1 MRRREQREH
10 VFKLMF
16 MTEFNSEEEMTE
28 QLSLYFEGLGEL
40 SEQDQEYMKKKYAHV
55 KEHLEEI
62 DAQLNSASRG
72 WKTKRMS
79 RVDLAALRLAVYEM
93 EYDADVPTGVAI
105 NEAVELAKRFGGD
118 ASGSFVNGVLGKI
131 ASEKDE
137 RKNEEKTADT
147 EEKSAGA
154 PEEKRMRNVYS
165 VGQVNHYVKN
175 MFTQDYF
182 LRKVYVKGEVSNC
195 KYHTSGHIY
204 FSLKDETGTLS
215 CVMFAGHR
223 RVLLSHEGRG

>member
-72 WKTKRMS
+72 WKTKRMGK
-79 RVDLAALRLAVYEM
+79 VELTILRLAVYEM
-93 EYDADVPTGVAI
+93 LYDDTIPEKVSV
-105 NEAVELAKRFGGD
+105 NEAVELAKKFGGNESP
-118 ASGSFVNGVLGKI
+118 AFVNGVLAKFI
-131 ASEKDE
+131 PK
-137 RKNEEKTADT
+137 EEKK
-147 EEKSAGA
+147 EESKEDQEA
-154 PEEKRMRNVYS
+154 
-165 VGQVNHYVKN
+165 
-175 MFTQDYF
+175 
-182 LRKVYVKGEVSNC
+182 
-195 KYHTSGHIY
+195 
-204 FSLKDETGTLS
+204 
-215 CVMFAGHR
+215 
-223 RVLLSHEGRG
+223 

>member
-62 DAQLNSASRG
+62 DALLNGASRG

-131 ASEKDE
+131 ASEK
-137 RKNEEKTADT
+137 EEKKP
-147 EEKSAGA
+147 EEKSADA
-154 PEEKRMRNVYS
+154 EEKAAKYLSRTHEKCLFCRPDKSLRREYVYP
-165 VGQVNHYVKN
+165 G
-175 MFTQDYF
+175 
-182 LRKVYVKGEVSNC
+182 L
-195 KYHTSGHIY
+195 
-204 FSLKDETGTLS
+204 FSPEGLCE
-215 CVMFAGHR
+215 R
-223 RVLLSHEGRG
+223 RSIQLQISHERAYLFFPER

>member
-93 EYDADVPTGVAI
+93 KMDEDVPVGVAI
-105 NEAVELAKRFGGD
+105 NEAVELAKLFGGED
-118 ASGSFVNGVLGKI
+118 SGSFVNGILGKI
-131 ASEKDE
+131 ASGKKNSGEEHKKSRRQTHSAKIIIRSSKKDH
-137 RKNEEKTADT
+137 KK
-147 EEKSAGA
+147 A
-154 PEEKRMRNVYS
+154 PEES
-165 VGQVNHYVKN
+165 A
-175 MFTQDYF
+175 
-182 LRKVYVKGEVSNC
+182 E
-195 KYHTSGHIY
+195 
-204 FSLKDETGTLS
+204 
-215 CVMFAGHR
+215 
-223 RVLLSHEGRG
+223 

>member
-55 KEHLEEI
+55 REHLEDI

-93 EYDADVPTGVAI
+93 EYDEDVPTGVAI
-105 NEAVELAKRFGGD
+105 NEAVELAKCFGSEE
-118 ASGSFVNGVLGKI
+118 SGAFVNGILGKI
-131 ASEKDE
+131 ANPDKKVAARKASSKKEEQTSARPKSGFKVKDPSKKVVVVNRNVSSRAPE
-137 RKNEEKTADT
+137 NKNE
-147 EEKSAGA
+147 
-154 PEEKRMRNVYS
+154 
-165 VGQVNHYVKN
+165 
-175 MFTQDYF
+175 
-182 LRKVYVKGEVSNC
+182 
-195 KYHTSGHIY
+195 
-204 FSLKDETGTLS
+204 
-215 CVMFAGHR
+215 
-223 RVLLSHEGRG
+223 

>member
-55 KEHLEEI
+55 REHLEDI

-79 RVDLAALRLAVYEM
+79 RVDLAALRLAVYELSLIHIS
-93 EYDADVPTGVAI
+93 EPT
-105 NEAVELAKRFGGD
+105 R
-118 ASGSFVNGVLGKI
+118 
-131 ASEKDE
+131 
-137 RKNEEKTADT
+137 
-147 EEKSAGA
+147 
-154 PEEKRMRNVYS
+154 
-165 VGQVNHYVKN
+165 H
-175 MFTQDYF
+175 
-182 LRKVYVKGEVSNC
+182 
-195 KYHTSGHIY
+195 
-204 FSLKDETGTLS
+204 
-215 CVMFAGHR
+215 
-223 RVLLSHEGRG
+223 

>member
-93 EYDADVPTGVAI
+93 EYDAGRTDRSSYQRSGRTCQKIWRRCFRLLCKWSTG
-105 NEAVELAKRFGGD
+105 
-118 ASGSFVNGVLGKI
+118 
-131 ASEKDE
+131 
-137 RKNEEKTADT
+137 
-147 EEKSAGA
+147 
-154 PEEKRMRNVYS
+154 
-165 VGQVNHYVKN
+165 
-175 MFTQDYF
+175 
-182 LRKVYVKGEVSNC
+182 
-195 KYHTSGHIY
+195 
-204 FSLKDETGTLS
+204 
-215 CVMFAGHR
+215 
-223 RVLLSHEGRG
+223 

>member
-1 MRRREQREH
+1 
-10 VFKLMF
+10 
-16 MTEFNSEEEMTE
+16 MTE

-131 ASEKDE
+131 TS
-137 RKNEEKTADT
+137 RKGWKRKTRRRLLT
-147 EEKSAGA
+147 QKRRQQKP
-154 PEEKRMRNVYS
+154 PEEERMRNVYS

-175 MFTQDYF
+175 MFTRITF
-182 LRKVYVKGEVSNC
+182 
-195 KYHTSGHIY
+195 SGK
-204 FSLKDETGTLS
+204 S
-215 CVMFAGHR
+215 M
-223 RVLLSHEGRG
+223 

>member
-40 SEQDQEYMKKKYAHV
+40 SE
-55 KEHLEEI
+55 I

-93 EYDADVPTGVAI
+93 EYDEDVPTGVAI

-131 ASEKDE
+131 ASEKE
-137 RKNEEKTADT
+137 EKNEEKAADT
-147 EEKSAGA
+147 EEKAA
-154 PEEKRMRNVYS
+154 EVPEEN
-165 VGQVNHYVKN
+165 
-175 MFTQDYF
+175 
-182 LRKVYVKGEVSNC
+182 
-195 KYHTSGHIY
+195 
-204 FSLKDETGTLS
+204 
-215 CVMFAGHR
+215 A
-223 RVLLSHEGRG
+223 

>member
-40 SEQDQEYMKKKYAHV
+40 SEQDQEY
-55 KEHLEEI
+55 I

-93 EYDADVPTGVAI
+93 EYDEDVPTGVAI

-131 ASEKDE
+131 ASEKE
-137 RKNEEKTADT
+137 EKKNEEETADT
-147 EEKSAGA
+147 EEKAA
-154 PEEKRMRNVYS
+154 ETPEEN
-165 VGQVNHYVKN
+165 
-175 MFTQDYF
+175 
-182 LRKVYVKGEVSNC
+182 
-195 KYHTSGHIY
+195 
-204 FSLKDETGTLS
+204 
-215 CVMFAGHR
+215 A
-223 RVLLSHEGRG
+223 

>member
-93 EYDADVPTGVAI
+93 EYDEDVPVGVAI
-105 NEAVELAKRFGGD
+105 NEAVELAKMFGGD
-118 ASGSFVNGVLGKI
+118 DSGSFVNGILGKI
-131 ASEKDE
+131 ASGKKDSGE
-137 RKNEEKTADT
+137 APKRRRPTHQAKIIIRSSKKDAP
-147 EEKSAGA
+147 KSETKAE
-154 PEEKRMRNVYS
+154 PEENS
-165 VGQVNHYVKN
+165 DN
-175 MFTQDYF
+175 
-182 LRKVYVKGEVSNC
+182 
-195 KYHTSGHIY
+195 
-204 FSLKDETGTLS
+204 
-215 CVMFAGHR
+215 
-223 RVLLSHEGRG
+223 

>member
-93 EYDADVPTGVAI
+93 EYDADVPTGVEI
-105 NEAVELAKRFGGD
+105 GR
-118 ASGSFVNGVLGKI
+118 ASCR
-131 ASEKDE
+131 E
-137 RKNEEKTADT
+137 R
-147 EEKSAGA
+147 
-154 PEEKRMRNVYS
+154 V
-165 VGQVNHYVKN
+165 
-175 MFTQDYF
+175 
-182 LRKVYVKGEVSNC
+182 
-195 KYHTSGHIY
+195 
-204 FSLKDETGTLS
+204 
-215 CVMFAGHR
+215 
-223 RVLLSHEGRG
+223 

>member
-40 SEQDQEYMKKKYAHV
+40 SEKGSGIYEEEIRHV

-62 DAQLNSASRG
+62 DALLNSASHG

-93 EYDADVPTGVAI
+93 EYDEDVPTGVAI
-105 NEAVELAKRFGGD
+105 NEAVELAKD
-118 ASGSFVNGVLGKI
+118 LA
-131 ASEKDE
+131 
-137 RKNEEKTADT
+137 
-147 EEKSAGA
+147 
-154 PEEKRMRNVYS
+154 
-165 VGQVNHYVKN
+165 
-175 MFTQDYF
+175 
-182 LRKVYVKGEVSNC
+182 
-195 KYHTSGHIY
+195 
-204 FSLKDETGTLS
+204 
-215 CVMFAGHR
+215 VMLP
-223 RVLLSHEGRG
+223 VPL

>member
-118 ASGSFVNGVLGKI
+118 GVLGKI

-137 RKNEEKTADT
+137 KKNEEETADT
-147 EEKSAGA
+147 EEKAAEA
-154 PEEKRMRNVYS
+154 PEEN
-165 VGQVNHYVKN
+165 
-175 MFTQDYF
+175 
-182 LRKVYVKGEVSNC
+182 
-195 KYHTSGHIY
+195 
-204 FSLKDETGTLS
+204 
-215 CVMFAGHR
+215 A
-223 RVLLSHEGRG
+223 

>member
-62 DAQLNSASRG
+62 DAQLNNASRG

-93 EYDADVPTGVAI
+93 KFDEDVPVGVAI
-105 NEAVELAKRFGGD
+105 NEAVELAKMFGGD
-118 ASGSFVNGVLGKI
+118 DSGSFVNGILGKI
-131 ASEKDE
+131 ASGKKDSGE
-137 RKNEEKTADT
+137 APKRRRPTHQAKIIIRSSKKDAP
-147 EEKSAGA
+147 KSETKAE
-154 PEEKRMRNVYS
+154 PEENS
-165 VGQVNHYVKN
+165 DN
-175 MFTQDYF
+175 
-182 LRKVYVKGEVSNC
+182 
-195 KYHTSGHIY
+195 
-204 FSLKDETGTLS
+204 
-215 CVMFAGHR
+215 
-223 RVLLSHEGRG
+223 

>member
-62 DAQLNSASRG
+62 DALLNGASHG

-93 EYDADVPTGVAI
+93 KYEDDIPVKVAI
-105 NEAVELAKRFGGD
+105 NEAVELAKQYGTD
-118 ASGSFVNGVLGKI
+118 ESPAFVNGVLAKL
-131 ASEKDE
+131 A
-137 RKNEEKTADT
+137 
-147 EEKSAGA
+147 
-154 PEEKRMRNVYS
+154 
-165 VGQVNHYVKN
+165 
-175 MFTQDYF
+175 
-182 LRKVYVKGEVSNC
+182 
-195 KYHTSGHIY
+195 
-204 FSLKDETGTLS
+204 
-215 CVMFAGHR
+215 
-223 RVLLSHEGRG
+223 

>member
-118 ASGSFVNGVLGKI
+118 ASGSFVNGILGKI
-131 ASEKDE
+131 ANPDKKVAARKASSKKEEQTSARPKSGFKVKDPSKKVVVVNRNVSSRAPE
-137 RKNEEKTADT
+137 NKNE
-147 EEKSAGA
+147 
-154 PEEKRMRNVYS
+154 
-165 VGQVNHYVKN
+165 
-175 MFTQDYF
+175 
-182 LRKVYVKGEVSNC
+182 
-195 KYHTSGHIY
+195 
-204 FSLKDETGTLS
+204 
-215 CVMFAGHR
+215 
-223 RVLLSHEGRG
+223 

>member
-28 QLSLYFEGLGEL
+28 QLSLSFEGLGEL

-93 EYDADVPTGVAI
+93 EYDAGVAI

-137 RKNEEKTADT
+137 KKNEEETADT
-147 EEKSAGA
+147 EEKAAEA
-154 PEEKRMRNVYS
+154 PEEN
-165 VGQVNHYVKN
+165 
-175 MFTQDYF
+175 
-182 LRKVYVKGEVSNC
+182 
-195 KYHTSGHIY
+195 
-204 FSLKDETGTLS
+204 
-215 CVMFAGHR
+215 A
-223 RVLLSHEGRG
+223 

>member
-118 ASGSFVNGVLGKI
+118 RNNLICNVNFTDSAQILYLICCSFFCHGKPSYGYNI
-131 ASEKDE
+131 FV
-137 RKNEEKTADT
+137 
-147 EEKSAGA
+147 
-154 PEEKRMRNVYS
+154 RN
-165 VGQVNHYVKN
+165 
-175 MFTQDYF
+175 F
-182 LRKVYVKGEVSNC
+182 
-195 KYHTSGHIY
+195 I
-204 FSLKDETGTLS
+204 
-215 CVMFAGHR
+215 
-223 RVLLSHEGRG
+223 LLYQKKL

>member
-93 EYDADVPTGVAI
+93 KFDEDVPVGVAI
-105 NEAVELAKRFGGD
+105 NEAVELAKMFGGD
-118 ASGSFVNGVLGKI
+118 DSGSFVNGILGKI
-131 ASEKDE
+131 ASGKKDSGE
-137 RKNEEKTADT
+137 APKRRRPTHQAKIIIRSSKKDAP
-147 EEKSAGA
+147 KSETKAE
-154 PEEKRMRNVYS
+154 PEENS
-165 VGQVNHYVKN
+165 DN
-175 MFTQDYF
+175 
-182 LRKVYVKGEVSNC
+182 
-195 KYHTSGHIY
+195 
-204 FSLKDETGTLS
+204 
-215 CVMFAGHR
+215 
-223 RVLLSHEGRG
+223 

>member
-137 RKNEEKTADT
+137 KKNEQQKPRKRTH
-147 EEKSAGA
+147 
-154 PEEKRMRNVYS
+154 EKRLFCRSVKPLCQKYVYP
-165 VGQVNHYVKN
+165 G
-175 MFTQDYF
+175 
-182 LRKVYVKGEVSNC
+182 
-195 KYHTSGHIY
+195 
-204 FSLKDETGTLS
+204 
-215 CVMFAGHR
+215 
-223 RVLLSHEGRG
+223 LLSPKSLCKGRGIQL